1 MRDLGD
7 LEITD
12 ASRGAAF
19 TVKIVPKANKT
30 EVVGVLEDGTI
41 KIRLVSPPVE
51 GQANEEL
58 VNFLAEL
65 LGVKLGDVEIV
76 AGLDGRQKLI
86 SVINVQAAD
95 VDRIIRASASGE
107 DVEDS
112 DG

>member
-1 MRDLGD
+1 
-7 LEITD
+7 
-12 ASRGAAF
+12 
-19 TVKIVPKANKT
+19 
-30 EVVGVLEDGTI
+30 VLEDGTI

-65 LGVKLGDVEIV
+65 LGVKPGDVEIV

-86 SVINVQAAD
+86 SVINVQTAD

-107 DVEDS
+107 DVEDN